1 MNPNLKFLNSFLDVS
16 EETFLKLVNIA
27 SYKKLKSG
35 EFIAKPG
42 EVPSK
47 IYLLVSGIMRAYLS
61 SENGKEFNKNFFMP
75 NSFVG
80 ALTALIKDQPSKLS
94 YEALT
99 DCALYE
105 LDYHEVVNLCE
116 KDLKVSNL
124 YNRILGY
131 VFIKYEERQLEFV
144 SMNATERY
152 MSLQKKIP
160 NIDELIPQY
169 QIASY
174 LSITP
179 VQLSRIR
186 GKMRK
191 VDKK

>member
-1 MNPNLKFLNSFLDVS
+1 MNPNLEFLNSFLDVS
-16 EETFLKLVNIA
+16 EETFSKLVNIA

-47 IYLLVSGIMRAYLS
+47 IYLLISGIMRAYLS

-80 ALTALIKDQPSKLS
+80 ALTGLIKNQPSKLS

-99 DCALYE
+99 DCELYE
-105 LDYHEVVNLCE
+105 LDYHEVINLCE

-191 VDKK
+191 VDRN